1 MAAERGTAG
10 GAGTR
15 PFKSQRLRL
24 KTPSPQPSPGGRGGG
39 QLPSGGRY
47 AHLDGLRG
55 VAALAVA
62 FCHFAFAF
70 QPALLSGNP
79 AQGAAAAATGL
90 SKTPLVLLWSPDCAV
105 TVFFVLS
112 GFVLQASVA
121 GAPGDRPALR
131 LLGSVL
137 RRWVRLAG
145 PILGSSLLIWAV
157 VAAGG
162 LRNAPAAEANGSGWL
177 AMHFGWLAWQSNSL
191 PALVEQSMFGIFAT
205 ATHWWNAALWTMPVE
220 FWGSVGVFVL
230 HAVLGR
236 AQGWVRASVLVAV
249 TAGLLSGLAG
259 AGAANGAGFGFGAL
273 LWEARRWVTA
283 PGHLAWCAGAAA
295 FTAGVVLGGM
305 PYDLLGTP
313 YWPGF
318 VLASGWLT
326 EPVLAAHRVGAGLLV
341 LAALAWPPLG
351 WALRRPPVLAL
362 GRVSFMVYL
371 LHIILICSLASWLVL
386 RLTPAW
392 GYDGATAAALAATLA
407 ALFPLAAAMTWAA
420 DRPAIAWSR
429 RVEQLVLTPWARSV
443 RDSKV
448 LPSPS
453 PSGRGPG

>member
-1 MAAERGTAG
+1 MERGTA
-10 GAGTR
+10 APVETSSFATQAPR
-15 PFKSQRLRL
+15 FA
-24 KTPSPQPSPGGRGGG
+24 TPSPQPFPGGRGSR
-39 QLPSGGRY
+39 QPASAGRY
-47 AHLDGLRG
+47 QHLDGLRG
-55 VAALAVA
+55 VAALAVV
-62 FCHFAFAF
+62 FCHFAYAF

-90 SKTPLVLLWSPDCAV
+90 SRTPLVLLWSPDCAV
-105 TVFFVLS
+105 AVFFVLS

-137 RRWVRLAG
+137 RRWMRLAG

-162 LRNAPAAEANGSGWL
+162 LRNAPAAAANGSGWL

-191 PALVEQSMFGIFAT
+191 PALVEQSLFGIFAT

-220 FWGSVGVFVL
+220 FWGSAGIFVG
-230 HAVLGR
+230 HAALRR
-236 AQGWVRASVLVAV
+236 APGWVRAGVLVAV
-249 TAGLLSGLAG
+249 TAGLLAGLAG
-259 AGAANGAGFGFGAL
+259 AGAANGAGFGFGAI
-273 LWEARRWVTA
+273 LWEGRRWLAA
-283 PGHLAWCAGAAA
+283 PGRLAWWGGAAA
-295 FTAGVVLGGM
+295 FAGGVVLGGM

-318 VLASGWLT
+318 VLASGWLQ

-351 WALRRPPVLAL
+351 WALRRGPVLAL

-371 LHIILICSLASWLVL
+371 LHIILICSLASWVVL

-392 GYDGATAAALAATLA
+392 GYDAATVAALAATLA

-420 DRPAIAWSR
+420 DRPAIALSR
-429 RVEQLVLTPWARSV
+429 KLEWAVLAMQAPTGSV
-443 RDSKV
+443 RV
-448 LPSPS
+448 PPSPS
-453 PSGRGPG
+453 SSGRGLG

>member
-1 MAAERGTAG
+1 VST
-10 GAGTR
+10 
-15 PFKSQRLRL
+15 
-24 KTPSPQPSPGGRGGG
+24 
-39 QLPSGGRY
+39 GRY
-47 AHLDGLRG
+47 QHLDGLRG

-62 FCHFAFAF
+62 FCHFAYAF

-79 AQGAAAAATGL
+79 AQGAAAATGL
-90 SKTPLVLLWSPDCAV
+90 SKTPLILLWSPDCAV
-105 TVFFVLS
+105 MVFFVLS

-121 GAPGDRPALR
+121 GAPGDSPALR
-131 LLGSVL
+131 LLSSVL

-145 PILGSSLLIWAV
+145 PILGSSLLIWLV

-162 LRNAPAAEANGSGWL
+162 LRNAPAAASNGSSWL

-191 PALVEQSMFGIFAT
+191 PALVEQSLFGIFAT

-220 FWGSVGVFVL
+220 FWGSVGIFVF
-230 HAVLGR
+230 HAALGR
-236 AQGWVRASVLVAV
+236 APGWMRASVLVAV

-259 AGAANGAGFGFGAL
+259 TGAANGAGFGFGAL
-273 LWEARRWVTA
+273 LWEGRRWVAA
-283 PGHLAWCAGAAA
+283 PGRLAWWAGAAT

-318 VLASGWLT
+318 VLASAWLT
-326 EPVLAAHRVGAGLLV
+326 EPVLAAHRLGAGLLV

-351 WALRRPPVLAL
+351 WALRRRPVLAL

-392 GYDGATAAALAATLA
+392 GYDAATATALVATLA
-407 ALFPLAAAMTWAA
+407 VLFPLATAMTWAA
-420 DRPAIAWSR
+420 DRPAIVWSR
-429 RVEQLVLTPWARSV
+429 QVERMVLTLQAPANTTRP
-443 RDSKV
+443 SKA

>member
-1 MAAERGTAG
+1 MTPASAAD
-10 GAGTR
+10 GA
-15 PFKSQRLRL
+15 
-24 KTPSPQPSPGGRGGG
+24 
-39 QLPSGGRY
+39 RY

-55 VAALAVA
+55 VAALAVV

-90 SKTPLVLLWSPDCAV
+90 SRTPLVLLWSPDCAV

-112 GFVLQASVA
+112 GFVLSASVA
-121 GAPGDRPALR
+121 EAPKDRPVLHLMAL
-131 LLGSVL
+131 VL

-162 LRNAPAAEANGSGWL
+162 LRNAPAAAANGSGWL
-177 AMHFGWLAWQSNSL
+177 AMHFGWLAWQANSL
-191 PALVEQSMFGIFAT
+191 PDLVLQSLFGIFAT

-220 FWGSVGVFVL
+220 FWGSVGIFAAYAAL
-230 HAVLGR
+230 RRAPGWGR
-236 AQGWVRASVLVAV
+236 VALPLLIM
-249 TAGLLSGLAG
+249 AGLLAGLAG
-259 AGAANGAGFGFGAL
+259 AGAADGAGFAFGAL
-273 LWEARRWVTA
+273 LWEGRRWLAA
-283 PGHLAWCAGAAA
+283 PGGLAWWGGAAA
-295 FTAGVVLGGM
+295 FAGGVVLGGM

-318 VLASGWLT
+318 VMASGWLA
-326 EPVLAAHRVGAGLLV
+326 EPVLAAHRAGAGLLV

-351 WALRRPPVLAL
+351 WLLRRAPVLAL

-371 LHIILICSLASWLVL
+371 CHIIVICAPASWIVL

-392 GYDGATAAALAATLA
+392 GYDAATVAAAVATLLILLPA
-407 ALFPLAAAMTWAA
+407 AAAMTRLV
-420 DRPAIAWSR
+420 DVPSIALSR
-429 RVEQLVLTPWARSV
+429 RAGRALLARRAWPFRAAAVPGRTP
-443 RDSKV
+443 
-448 LPSPS
+448 L
-453 PSGRGPG
+453 